1 MSSNLKNLHENIGIL
16 HYFTMFGKMYSFD
29 FSKRYHECVLVNL
42 KDNNQICFYVFEL
55 GLVNKSRVHNKHR
68 VA

>member
-1 MSSNLKNLHENIGIL
+1 MSNNLKNVNENVGIL

-29 FSKRYHECVLVNL
+29 FSKKYHECVLVSL
-42 KDNNQICFYVFEL
+42 KTEQSHMHIFEL
-55 GLVNKSRVHNKHR
+55 GLVNKGRVHNKHR